1 MQCVSSVQQNRRNIY
16 MKSKKYIQ
24 SYMKNAINCIN
35 AVTRQQ
41 NRRRQQPTHHQP
53 KKIEKPK
60 QNTQ

>member
-1 MQCVSSVQQNRRNIY
+1 MPLIAY
-16 MKSKKYIQ
+16 
-24 SYMKNAINCIN
+24 N